1 VRIEDVPTSTFMG
14 VELRGESFAIV
25 GLSPLEQIVAPT
37 ARWEFDV
44 KPLHS
49 GVQTLTLS
57 VSLRLDHLGPDV
69 MAGSRIAVPVV
80 ERQIRIRVNFGFE
93 ARSFLARYW
102 QWLVGTAIA
111 VGGVVATY
119 LAIFH

>member
-1 VRIEDVPTSTFMG
+1 
-14 VELRGESFAIV
+14 
-25 GLSPLEQIVAPT
+25 
-37 ARWEFDV
+37 
-44 KPLHS
+44 
-49 GVQTLTLS
+49 
-57 VSLRLDHLGPDV
+57 

-80 ERQIRIRVNFGFE
+80 ERQIRIHVNFGFE